1 MDKIDNILKAIMGLS
16 QQIRYIVIFVSI
28 IVLVLVIG
36 TKFIVN

>member
-1 MDKIDNILKAIMGLS
+1 MGLS

-28 IVLVLVIG
+28 IVLVLVLVIG